1 MTKGA
6 SQPAKARVWGASLTI
21 AAIVLGLYL
30 ISLFYTSVIDEA
42 SRAGNEPE
50 QAQMLTQP

>member
-1 MTKGA
+1 M
-6 SQPAKARVWGASLTI
+6 QNDDPRPAKARVWGASLTI

-42 SRAGNEPE
+42 SHLGDETE
-50 QAQMLTQP
+50 QAQMLSQP